1 MKYKLL
7 KTQKRF
13 LEIPHNLELDVCV
26 YQGGFGSG
34 KTWAGSLLGTLLCL
48 KFPGINGL
56 CGAQTYS
63 LVRDT
68 TLNAYFEHFENFELQ
83 EGNDWQFIK
92 SQQKIVF
99 KNGSNIL
106 FRHFDEPN
114 KLKSLNLGFAEIEEM
129 SDIPEATFKMLLGRM
144 RQKKKKNWKD
154 FKYRIF
160 GHTNPQSR
168 RGWIYKNFHD
178 TKKPN
183 YRLVMAP
190 STENI
195 YLPKDFCENLKSA
208 YDENYYKRN
217 VLGEFDEDNCPL
229 VVPNFSEENIEKINY
244 LDWCDL
250 HISCDFN
257 VDPMCWILA
266 HIDNHKVYFFDEI
279 VLENTTTTQTCEEF
293 IKRYPYHKGKIIING
308 DASGDNRTCVSE
320 YTNYM
325 LIRNFFAQ
333 KMKRNVEFHLRQ
345 FNPPIKNRVAAFC
358 SMIKSMDG
366 QRKILIDPKCEKLI
380 YNLNN
385 LKYREGG
392 SNIDIPTY
400 WAIKN
405 NKELKFLSHPF
416 DAASYLVEY
425 YFPII

>member
-7 KTQKRF
+7 KTQKKF
-13 LEIPHNLELDVCV
+13 LEVPHNEELDVCV

-68 TLNAYFEHFENFELQ
+68 TLEAYFEHFDNFELQ

-144 RQKKKKNWKD
+144 RQKKKKNWRD

-168 RGWIYKNFHD
+168 RGWIYKNFYEN
-178 TKKPN
+178 KKQH
-183 YRLVMAP
+183 YR
-190 STENI
+190 TGI
-195 YLPKDFCENLKSA
+195 YSRPK
-208 YDENYYKRN
+208 RVN
-217 VLGEFDEDNCPL
+217 V
-229 VVPNFSEENIEKINY
+229 
-244 LDWCDL
+244 
-250 HISCDFN
+250 
-257 VDPMCWILA
+257 
-266 HIDNHKVYFFDEI
+266 
-279 VLENTTTTQTCEEF
+279 
-293 IKRYPYHKGKIIING
+293 
-308 DASGDNRTCVSE
+308 
-320 YTNYM
+320 
-325 LIRNFFAQ
+325 
-333 KMKRNVEFHLRQ
+333 
-345 FNPPIKNRVAAFC
+345 
-358 SMIKSMDG
+358 
-366 QRKILIDPKCEKLI
+366 
-380 YNLNN
+380 
-385 LKYREGG
+385 G
-392 SNIDIPTY
+392 S
-400 WAIKN
+400 
-405 NKELKFLSHPF
+405 
-416 DAASYLVEY
+416 
-425 YFPII
+425 

>member
-7 KTQKRF
+7 KTQKKF
-13 LEIPHNLELDVCV
+13 LEVPHNEELDVCV

-56 CGAQTYS
+56 CGAQTYT

-68 TLNAYFEHFENFELQ
+68 TLLSYFEHFENFGLK
-83 EGNDWQFIK
+83 EGSDWQFIK
-92 SQQKIVF
+92 SEQKIVF

-144 RQKKKKNWKD
+144 RQKKKKYWKD

-168 RGWIYKNFHD
+168 RGWIYKNFYD
-178 TKKPN
+178 NKKQN
-183 YRLVMAP
+183 YRIVYAP

-195 YLPKDFCENLKSA
+195 YLPEGFCENLKSA
-208 YDENYYKRN
+208 YDENYYKKN
-217 VLGEFDEDNCPL
+217 VLGEFEEDNCPL
-229 VVPNFSEENIEKINY
+229 VVPNFSEENIRKVNY
-244 LDWCDL
+244 LDMCDL
-250 HISCDFN
+250 HITCDFN

-279 VLENTTTTQTCEEF
+279 VLENTTTFHTCGEF
-293 IKRYPYHKGKIIING
+293 GRRYPYHKGKIIING

-325 LIRNFFAQ
+325 IIRSFFEQ
-333 KMKRNVEFHLRQ
+333 KMKRNVEFHLRR

-358 SMIKSMDG
+358 SMIKSMEG
-366 QRKILIDPKCEKLI
+366 QVRILIDPKCEKLI

-385 LKYREGG
+385 LKYREGA
-392 SNIDIPTY
+392 SVIDIPTY
-400 WAIKN
+400 YAIKN

-425 YFPII
+425 YFPIT

>member
-7 KTQKRF
+7 KTQKKF
-13 LEIPHNLELDVCV
+13 LEVPHNEELDVCV

-68 TLNAYFEHFENFELQ
+68 TLEAYFEHFDNFELQ

-144 RQKKKKNWKD
+144 RQKKKKNWQD

-168 RGWIYKNFHD
+168 RGWIYKNFYEN
-178 TKKPN
+178 KKPN
-183 YRLVMAP
+183 WRLVLAP

-208 YDENYYKRN
+208 YDENYYKKN
-217 VLGEFDEDNCPL
+217 VLGEFEEDNCPL
-229 VVPNFSEENIEKINY
+229 VVPNFSKENIEKINY
-244 LDWCDL
+244 LEFCDL

-257 VDPMCWILA
+257 VDPMCWLLA
-266 HIDNHKVYFFDEI
+266 HIDNHRVYFFDEI
-279 VLENTTTTQTCEEF
+279 VLENTTTTKTCEEF
-293 IKRYPYHKGKIIING
+293 ARRYPNHKGKIIING

-333 KMKRNVEFHLRQ
+333 RMKRNVEFHLRQ

-358 SMIKSMDG
+358 SMMQTMDG
-366 QRKILIDPKCEKLI
+366 QRHILIDPKCEKLI

-405 NKELKFLSHPF
+405 NKELKYLSHPF

-425 YFPII
+425 YFPIT

>member
-7 KTQKRF
+7 KTQKKF
-13 LEIPHNLELDVCV
+13 LEVPHNEELDVCV

-48 KFPGINGL
+48 KFAGINGL

-68 TLNAYFEHFENFELQ
+68 TLNAYFEHFENFGLI
-83 EGNDWQFIK
+83 EGKDWQFIK

-114 KLKSLNLGFAEIEEM
+114 KLKSLNLGFVEIEEM

-144 RQKKKKNWKD
+144 RQKKKKGWKD

-168 RGWIYKNFHD
+168 RGWIYKNFAQD
-178 TKKPN
+178 KKPN
-183 YRLVMAP
+183 YRLVLAP

-195 YLPKDFCENLKSA
+195 YLPKDFCENLKNA

-217 VLGEFDEDNCPL
+217 VLGEFDEENCAL
-229 VVPNFSEENIEKINY
+229 VVPNFSSENIEKINY

-293 IKRYPYHKGKIIING
+293 ARRYPYHKGKIIING

-333 KMKRNVEFHLRQ
+333 RMKRSVDFHLRQ

-358 SMIKSMDG
+358 SMMKSMDG
-366 QRKILIDPKCEKLI
+366 QIRILIDPKCEKLI
-380 YNLNN
+380 YNMNN

>member
-380 YNLNN
+380 YNMNN